1 MQLFLSQ
8 FKHPEINL
16 SGFVFSW
23 FVYPFKS
30 LIICVKQSYFL
41 VKMQGGPFGSVL
53 VISGEIIG
61 PLTSQLFTDTIQG
74 TGNK

>member
-1 MQLFLSQ
+1 M
-8 FKHPEINL
+8 
-16 SGFVFSW
+16 
-23 FVYPFKS
+23 
-30 LIICVKQSYFL
+30 
-41 VKMQGGPFGSVL
+41 KMQGGPFGSVL